1 MSLTC
6 RDPHRPG
13 RTLHGRNCLRSGWTS
28 ATTSAVA
35 SAMIGP
41 RLAPADDPGGVHERV
56 GVGEFTALADVA
68 GSGVA
73 LRRGRLA
80 SRQAGPPM
88 PGWQPCAP
96 VELPGGF
103 AAGFWARL
111 PLVDMPLYLDYLIRR
126 LAAAGGRIVQAEVES
141 LTDLADQ
148 APLIA
153 NCAGWAPA
161 SSSRIPQCPRC
172 AASRSSLTT
181 RDVRSS
187 SSQRRSSRPGRRT
200 GPTRT
205 MSFSAALGACT
216 TTGTVG
222 AG

>member
-1 MSLTC
+1 
-6 RDPHRPG
+6 
-13 RTLHGRNCLRSGWTS
+13 
-28 ATTSAVA
+28 
-35 SAMIGP
+35 MIGP

-80 SRQAGPPM
+80 SRQAGPPL

-126 LAAAGGRIVQAEVES
+126 PQADPYRTVM
-141 LTDLADQ
+141 
-148 APLIA
+148 
-153 NCAGWAPA
+153 A
-161 SSSRIPQCPRC
+161 S
-172 AASRSSLTT
+172 
-181 RDVRSS
+181 VRSAGFPKRCPWTMR
-187 SSQRRSSRPGRRT
+187 RRS
-200 GPTRT
+200 
-205 MSFSAALGACT
+205 
-216 TTGTVG
+216 
-222 AG
+222 